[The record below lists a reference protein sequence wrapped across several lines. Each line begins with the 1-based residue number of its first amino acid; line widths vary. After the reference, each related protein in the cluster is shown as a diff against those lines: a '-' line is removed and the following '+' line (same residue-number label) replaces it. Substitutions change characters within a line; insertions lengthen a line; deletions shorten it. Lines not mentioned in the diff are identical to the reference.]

1 MVRFYYFSVLLYPDV
16 RLLHKSPFLRD
27 DVLPEVEGY
36 GAGFVRSDIYYIKVN
51 EGSVGHIGPISPA
64 GPISLISLIS
74 LNTIV
79 FRRLVCEWMLK
90 VCYPA

>member
-1 MVRFYYFSVLLYPDV
+1 MVRFYYFNVLLYPDV

-51 EGSVGHIGPISPA
+51 KGSVGHIGPISPA
-64 GPISLISLIS
+64 GPISLISLDI
-74 LNTIV
+74 IV
-79 FRRLVCEWMLK
+79 LRRLVCEWMLK